1 MPCITGKGYTP
12 PVKDGFT
19 SGMFLL
25 YDLKKKHLLLQR
37 PAIYGRRSIWQI
49 DMFSFLNY
57 M

>member
-12 PVKDGFT
+12 ACKRWFHFRYVFALR
-19 SGMFLL
+19 F
-25 YDLKKKHLLLQR
+25 KKKHLLLQR